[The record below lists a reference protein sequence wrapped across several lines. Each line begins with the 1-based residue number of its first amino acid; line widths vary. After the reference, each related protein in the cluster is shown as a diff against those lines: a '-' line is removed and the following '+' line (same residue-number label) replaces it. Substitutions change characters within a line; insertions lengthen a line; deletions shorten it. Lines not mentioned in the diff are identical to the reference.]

1 MGRNTTT
8 RNHKVLV
15 GIIYV
20 LVATI
25 DQGGRNVTLLEI
37 ILGVWAVVATVLLG
51 LVIHELRNDMDRVW
65 KRD

>member
-1 MGRNTTT
+1 M
-8 RNHKVLV
+8 